1 MPMTPENE
9 TSRGEVEHEVFM
21 RQGTI
26 MLIFQLKLE
35 VKSMRDHVAQVLLEL
50 VCESDVILY
59 KSIK

>member
-9 TSRGEVEHEVFM
+9 TSRGEAEHEVFM

-50 VCESDVILY
+50 VCESGVILY